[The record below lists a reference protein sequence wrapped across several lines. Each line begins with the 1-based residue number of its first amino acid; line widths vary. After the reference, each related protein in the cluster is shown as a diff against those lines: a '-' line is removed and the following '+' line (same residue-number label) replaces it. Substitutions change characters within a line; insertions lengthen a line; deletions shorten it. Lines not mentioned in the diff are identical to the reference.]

1 MKLKFFLLFLCYL
14 LLTVLAVF
22 ALLKRSHAPAAGA
35 GMRSEIPRFRPEEIA
50 EVKIEWRTNSV
61 TLEKKDGNWKLAE
74 RGMKNAS
81 ASKVARLLESL
92 STLGAVK
99 KLDDCGRDIL
109 ERLRLVTDDPQIIP
123 GITVT
128 LHDAAG
134 REKFRI
140 ILGKGHFVK
149 PEPGMPPAENA
160 EGRYVR
166 IDDSVYLIAKVFED
180 CHPVPSAW
188 VEPLRLFSLNK
199 ALRITASEDGKP
211 LWSVIRGSTAHPFT
225 AALPAGGK
233 VDAGI
238 LSKLAD
244 LLSKPFGLDLSL
256 EDPAKLAFARTV
268 RFSCADGFDYLLRVA
283 RQNKREYAIVQVSFA
298 PDKVAALPGENASR
312 LLKRKAMLQS
322 RLNFER
328 RYFHDNL
335 FLVSDQAK
343 LYEQIG
349 RSPVKSGA
357 AAAGAEK
364 TKQSHSRL
372 STQNTGS
379 GKGKSL

>member
-1 MKLKFFLLFLCYL
+1 MKKKTILLFLCYL
-14 LLTVLAVF
+14 LLTAFAVLA
-22 ALLKRSHAPAAGA
+22 LMKRSHTTFAGA
-35 GMRSEIPRFRPEEIA
+35 GLRSEIPRFRPEEIA
-50 EVKIEWRTNSV
+50 GIKIEWRTNSV
-61 TLEKKDGNWKLAE
+61 TLEKKDGNWKLVE

-81 ASKVARLLESL
+81 AAKIAHLLESL

-128 LHDAAG
+128 LRDAAG
-134 REKFRI
+134 GEKFKI

-188 VEPLRLFSLNK
+188 LEPLRLFSLNK
-199 ALRITASEDGKP
+199 ALRITAMEKEKP
-211 LWSVIRGSTAHPFT
+211 LWSVIRGNTAHPFT

-244 LLSKPFGLDLSL
+244 LLSKPFGLDLAL
-256 EDPAKLAFARTV
+256 EDPAKLAFTRSIS
-268 RFSCADGFDYLLRVA
+268 FSCADGFDYLLRVA
-283 RQNKREYAIVQVSFA
+283 RQDKREYAIVQVSFN
-298 PDKVAALPGENASR
+298 PDKVAVLPGENASR

-335 FLVSDQAK
+335 FLVSGQADLHK
-343 LYEQIG
+343 QIG
-349 RSPVKSGA
+349 QSPVRSGTGA
-357 AAAGAEK
+357 ADAGPAK
-364 TKQSHSRL
+364 
-372 STQNTGS
+372 
-379 GKGKSL
+379 